1 MESLIASDQQFALW
15 SVLVAAA
22 AFGIWAERFRWGGI
36 LSGAIVTMLTTTLLS
51 NIGVLPV
58 TASTYEAVWSY
69 FVPFAIPLLLLQANL
84 FRIIR
89 DAGPTLI
96 AFLGGA
102 IGTVLGVLAGFWLVP
117 LGEHAW
123 KLASV
128 LCASYI
134 GGSVNYMTAAQ
145 AVDLRAGD
153 VLTAGA
159 AADNL
164 TMTAY
169 FLILF
174 AIPSIGLIS
183 RRFRVTRS
191 HTLSL
196 DSSGVSSTGG
206 FTQKPNYRYHAL
218 AVLIAG
224 SCCALGFGLANV
236 LNVHSGRVLIITVL
250 IVMLATVFP
259 YFFQRMEGA
268 ERYGVWLMQ
277 IFFATIGATAN
288 VARVLEYGPS
298 LFFFIAIILSIHLLV
313 ILAIG
318 KMANISLPE
327 ILIASNAN
335 TGGPTTA
342 AAMAAARQWD
352 HLVIPAILCGTLG
365 YAIATFI
372 GVLVGNILH

>member
-1 MESLIASDQQFALW
+1 MESLIASDQPGAVW
-15 SVLVAAA
+15 SILLIAA
-22 AFGIWAERFRWGGI
+22 AFGIWAERFRWGRV

-58 TASTYEAVWSY
+58 AASTYEAVWSY
-69 FVPFAIPLLLLQANL
+69 LVPLAIPLLLLQANL

-102 IGTVLGVLAGFWLVP
+102 GGTILGVLAGVWLVP
-117 LGEHAW
+117 LGEQAW

-128 LCASYI
+128 FCASYI
-134 GGSVNYMTAAQ
+134 GGSVNYMTAAK

-164 TMTAY
+164 TMTVY
-169 FLILF
+169 FLVLF
-174 AIPSIGLIS
+174 AIPSVGLIS
-183 RRFRVTRS
+183 RRFPDTR
-191 HTLSL
+191 
-196 DSSGVSSTGG
+196 SSTGSMDASPASAEVG
-206 FTQKPNYRYHAL
+206 VTRKPNYLYQAL
-218 AVLIAG
+218 AVVIAG
-224 SCCALGFGLANV
+224 TCCALGFALGNF
-236 LNVHSGRVLIITVL
+236 LNVQSGNILIITML
-250 IVMLATVFP
+250 IVLLATVFP
-259 YFFQRMEGA
+259 SFFQRMEGA
-268 ERYGVWLMQ
+268 EKFGVWLMQ

-288 VARVLEYGPS
+288 VARVMEYGPS
-298 LFFFIAIILSIHLLV
+298 LFFFAVVILTTHLLV

-372 GVLVGNILH
+372 GVLIGNVLH